1 MLVLFFTIIF
11 IAELIIAGQIIALIQ
26 KARQNVCQINQ
37 TVTDMKPEI
46 ERNICDVRIAIN
58 TILLRITGVHGFVDK
73 RKEDYKKIFS
83 ANFLTKAACFI
94 LANDWK
100 KIFFALDVILTI
112 KKLLKIYK
120 TKRL

>member
-11 IAELIIAGQIIALIQ
+11 IAELIIAVQVITLIQ

-58 TILLRITGVHGFVDK
+58 TILLRITGVHGFIDK

-83 ANFLTKAACFI
+83 ANFLTKIASFI
-94 LANDWK
+94 LSNDWK
-100 KIFFALDVILTI
+100 KILMAIDVILTI
-112 KKLLKIYK
+112 KRFIL
-120 TKRL
+120 R

>member
-11 IAELIIAGQIIALIQ
+11 IAELIIIGQIIALIQ

-37 TVTDMKPEI
+37 TVLEIKPEI
-46 ERNICDVRIAIN
+46 ERNICDIRIAVN
-58 TILLRITGVHGFVDK
+58 TILLRITGVHGFIDK

-83 ANFLTKAACFI
+83 ANLLTKIASFI

-100 KIFFALDVILTI
+100 KILFALDVILTI
-112 KKLLKIYK
+112 KKFIL
-120 TKRL
+120 R

>member
-26 KARQNVCQINQ
+26 KARQNVCQINK
-37 TVTDMKPEI
+37 TVTDIKPEL
-46 ERNICDVRIAIN
+46 ERNICDIRIAIN
-58 TILLRITGVHGFVDK
+58 TVLLRITGVHGFIDK

-83 ANFLTKAACFI
+83 TNFLTKAACFV

-100 KIFFALDVILTI
+100 KIFLALDVILTL
-112 KKLLKIYK
+112 KKFIL
-120 TKRL
+120 R

>member
-46 ERNICDVRIAIN
+46 EKNICDVRIAIN
-58 TILLRITGVHGFVDK
+58 TILLRITGVHGFIDK

-94 LANDWK
+94 IANDWK
-100 KIFFALDVILTI
+100 KTLCVLDAILTI
-112 KKLLKIYK
+112 KNFV
-120 TKRL
+120 

>member
-26 KARQNVCQINQ
+26 KARRNVCQINQ

-83 ANFLTKAACFI
+83 ANFLTKLASFI

-100 KIFFALDVILTI
+100 KIFLALDIILTL
-112 KKLLKIYK
+112 KKFIL
-120 TKRL
+120 R